1 LSSRERCLI
10 VEDEGPG
17 SNPVAG
23 STHGVLVMPLYRVD
37 DGASDIRGDR
47 DLITRSLLH
56 RAAMVTDPTTR
67 QCLFEEAVLLNQSMA
82 RALAQEYGR
91 RGVDPEDLVQVAM
104 LGLVKAVRGYT
115 PGAERAFAAY
125 AVPTIRGE
133 IKRYFRDR
141 GWMIR
146 PPRSLQELNRDVRI
160 AEPELAQR
168 LQRTPTT
175 YEVADH
181 LGVDADAVNEAREAG
196 GGYQARSLD
205 GPVGDSGQ
213 LLCDVVAD
221 PGEPFEMVDAVLTLE
236 PALKILG
243 ARERGI
249 LRLRFVDNLTQEHIG
264 QRLGVSQM
272 QVSRLLTGIL
282 AKLRK
287 SIEDQRAA

>member
-1 LSSRERCLI
+1 
-10 VEDEGPG
+10 
-17 SNPVAG
+17 
-23 STHGVLVMPLYRVD
+23 MPLHRVD
-37 DGASDIRGDR
+37 DGASDVRDDR
-47 DLITRSLLH
+47 DRITRTLLH
-56 RAAMVTDPTTR
+56 RAAMVTDPSTR
-67 QCLFEEAVLLNQSMA
+67 QRLLEEAVLLNQSMA

-168 LQRTPTT
+168 LQRMPSTD
-175 YEVADH
+175 EVADH

-249 LRLRFVDNLTQEHIG
+249 LRLRFVDNLTQEQIG